1 MLGTAHS
8 LSWDY
13 RPDVP
18 QGEAAE
24 RRVSWK
30 EKPLGSLFTRYVLKQ
45 PVPNSFALPPPNQF
59 KDEEALSISEKKGI
73 DTEDISAVDNDN
85 APGPSAVADSV
96 AAHPD
101 PDVQLARRTSRL
113 STATGPLGPRRGSMS
128 AGAAPDALPPPVP
141 PPTPAHSTRGLPMD
155 EEEGDA
161 QSITPTLHGARR
173 IVRVFRPLAAV
184 ITPVTITLA
193 ISLPIA
199 LIAPLKALF
208 VDISDQGGPVYTGPD
223 GRPPLAFMIDTGA
236 CPLLVPLLWLC

>member
-1 MLGTAHS
+1 MFGTAHS

-13 RPDVP
+13 RPGVP

-30 EKPLGSLFTRYVLKQ
+30 EKPLGRLVTRYVLKQ
-45 PVPNSFALPPPNQF
+45 PVPDSFALPPPGPPT
-59 KDEEALSISEKKGI
+59 DEEAASISEKKCGADAAELPVSESAL
-73 DTEDISAVDNDN
+73 DTAPVLVSDSA
-85 APGPSAVADSV
+85 

-113 STATGPLGPRRGSMS
+113 STAPATVPFAPRRGSLS
-128 AGAAPDALPPPVP
+128 SSPPPVP
-141 PPTPAHSTRGLPMD
+141 PPTPAHSTVDLH
-155 EEEGDA
+155 EDA

-173 IVRVFRPLAAV
+173 LVRVFRPLAAV

-208 VDISDQGGPVYTGPD
+208 VDISDQGGPVFLGPD
-223 GRPPLAFMIDTGA
+223 GRPPLAFLIDTGA
-236 CPLLVPLLWLC
+236 SLPPLLLAARWRRC